1 MIFISVLILSFL
13 LIRITSSDI
22 GEDKVFVNNRH
33 GGKRARRRMKNKK
46 KGIIIIP
53 GLGREDRI
61 DIVKNNIE
69 VLKRGNHLALK
80 STEVNV
86 DINEDRNHFKWD
98 CVVYI
103 YASHDDLTFWNK
115 KADIEYIR
123 TYCEIIE
130 NPKGR
135 ITQNLYLAQPFW
147 LKNEYEYVFILLD
160 DCKLDY
166 NHFDLS
172 KMMNIMTI
180 NSLTVA
186 SARIINANKGGGQ
199 QFRLI
204 MQAEPIKGTEGY
216 VTSFIEFFACIM
228 TIPAYNALWEL
239 LYPDVNPYG
248 WGYDFWY
255 DNYAKSKVYGHKMG
269 IISSISITHIQ
280 GIEGRS
286 ENAKTDVIWKAVLAQ
301 EAVYKSHYN
310 IDLNNHRKNMHLKN
324 TSLTGAV
331 LGYLYPQIGF

>member
-1 MIFISVLILSFL
+1 MILIISIIIFSYLVVITTSDVSEDKL
-13 LIRITSSDI
+13 LI
-22 GEDKVFVNNRH
+22 NNRH
-33 GGKRARRRMKNKK
+33 GVKRIKRRMKNKK
-46 KGIIIIP
+46 KGVIIIP

-61 DIVKNNIE
+61 DIVRNNIE
-69 VLKRGNHLALK
+69 ILNKGNHLALK
-80 STEVNV
+80 STDLNIETVQ
-86 DINEDRNHFKWD
+86 DRNHFKWD

-103 YASHDDLTFWNK
+103 YASHDDLSFWNK

-147 LKNEYEYVFILLD
+147 FKNEYEYVFILLD
-160 DCKLDY
+160 DCKLDFD
-166 NHFDLS
+166 HFDLS
-172 KMMNIMTI
+172 KMMNIMSI
-180 NSLTVA
+180 NRLTVA
-186 SARIINANKGGGQ
+186 SPRIINANKGGGQ

-204 MQAEPIKGTEGY
+204 MQAEPLKGTEGY

-228 TIPAYNALWEL
+228 TIPAYTAFWEL
-239 LYPDVNPYG
+239 LYPSVNPYG

-269 IISSISITHIQ
+269 IISSLSITHIQ
-280 GIEGRS
+280 GKEGRS
-286 ENAKTDVIWKAVLAQ
+286 EDAKTDVIWKAVLAQ
-301 EAVYKSHYN
+301 ELIYKSHFN
-310 IDLNNHRKNMHLKN
+310 IDLNNYRKNMNLKN

-331 LGYLYPQIGF
+331 SEYLYSQVKF